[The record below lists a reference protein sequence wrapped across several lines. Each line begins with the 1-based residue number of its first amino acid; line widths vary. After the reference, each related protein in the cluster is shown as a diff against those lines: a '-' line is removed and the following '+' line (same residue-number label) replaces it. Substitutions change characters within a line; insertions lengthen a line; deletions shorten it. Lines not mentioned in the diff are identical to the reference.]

1 MNPGD
6 EGLPARAS
14 ETGSGD
20 VPRGNPRQATPEDLG
35 SEWFAR
41 KDQVTGDAGLRFGC
55 TMCGN
60 CCSGPEGYVLVSD
73 GEAELLARE
82 LGIDR
87 DRFLSEYTCQ
97 TREGRSLL
105 ERETSHGKDCIFL
118 DRTTVPGK
126 AICGVYEARPA
137 QCRTWPFWPSV
148 VESENAW
155 RLAGRVCPGIGKGNL
170 HAPQQ
175 IRIQRDAFRI

>member
-1 MNPGD
+1 MNPED
-6 EGLPARAS
+6 QGLPA
-14 ETGSGD
+14 EGIEGTPPEL
-20 VPRGNPRQATPEDLG
+20 VRGNPRQTNSEAFG
-35 SEWFAR
+35 SEWFAVE
-41 KDQVTGDAGLRFGC
+41 DLQTGETGLRFGC

-73 GEAELLARE
+73 AEAELLARE
-82 LGIDR
+82 LGVELS
-87 DRFLSEYTCQ
+87 RFLSEYTLQ
-97 TREGRSLL
+97 TREGRSLS
-105 ERETSHGKDCIFL
+105 ERETAHGKDCIFL
-118 DRTTVPGK
+118 DRTSVPGR

-148 VESENAW
+148 VANENAW

-170 HAPQQ
+170 HPPQQ